1 MLEIHPKPLKD
12 EVPKLKDAR
21 LALMDAFIFPEIRQ
35 RKAFWSRLK
44 RAHALTV
51 KEAQTKVTGKLT
63 DEKIVCGDASESFK
77 TVEDFLLP
85 ALRIREQYF
94 RLELAKVWLSFPK
107 HTGNEP
113 PTPPE
118 HRLPKHLC
126 EVFLTVYPSISVAI
140 LMLNIELTEC
150 DVDDLIMLQQ
160 SSVEKRQGKSQINV
174 FFVDEDVQPSKM
186 SLHELATDRYIKP
199 IQEAFKGSEKSA
211 TLEIPH
217 NQARCIEICGFSG
230 SVGSAKSIPGK
241 YCRPLYG
248 LLTMDE
254 GWRFVPVETAK
265 DRMQLGWRTR
275 DFFNVIAFE
284 ETVAVINLEQRVHYK
299 YVTSQRQLKIEYDH
313 EPEKYFEFSTKIA
326 GLKNGALLMLENAFL
341 QLFIIE
347 QISDKFEKKGKA
359 IKEIETF
366 RNDLLTALQNLS
378 CVNIPEIDL
387 LEKKVLKAMKVPKG
401 KKELQNKLEQVEN
414 SLVLKYNQRFN
425 RLILWL
431 TVVGTIV
438 AVLTILNGIGIIPK
452 I

>member
-1 MLEIHPKPLKD
+1 VLEIHSKPSKD
-12 EVPKLKDAR
+12 DSPKLRDAR
-21 LALMDAFIFPEIRQ
+21 LALLDAFIFPEIGKK
-35 RKAFWSRLK
+35 KAFWSRLK
-44 RAHALTV
+44 GAHALTTE
-51 KEAQTKVTGKLT
+51 EAQTKVTDKLA
-63 DEKIVCGDASESFK
+63 DSKIVCGDASESFK

-85 ALRIREQYF
+85 ERIRNQYF

-113 PTPPE
+113 PIPPKR
-118 HRLPKHLC
+118 RLPKHLC
-126 EVFLTVYPSISVAI
+126 EVFLTVYPSVSVAI
-140 LMLNIELTEC
+140 LMLNIELSKC

-160 SSVEKRQGKSQINV
+160 SSGEKRQGKSQINV
-174 FFVDEDVQPSKM
+174 FFKKEDVQPSKM
-186 SLHELATDRYIKP
+186 SLHELATVHYINP
-199 IQEAFKGSEKSA
+199 ILKAFNGREKSA
-211 TLEIPH
+211 TPEIPH

-230 SVGSAKSIPGK
+230 SGSSAKSIPGK
-241 YCRPLYG
+241 YCRQLYG
-248 LLTMDE
+248 LLAMDE

-313 EPEKYFEFSTKIA
+313 EPEPYFEFPTKIA

-347 QISDKFEKKGKA
+347 QFSEKFKKKGKS
-359 IKEIETF
+359 IRKIEMF
-366 RNDLLTALQNLS
+366 REELLTAFQNLS
-378 CVNIPEIDL
+378 CINIPEIDL
-387 LEKKVLKAMKVPKG
+387 LERKVLKAMKVSKV
-401 KKELQNKLEQVEN
+401 KKELQNKLEQVED

-438 AVLTILNGIGIIPK
+438 AVLTILNGIGVIPK